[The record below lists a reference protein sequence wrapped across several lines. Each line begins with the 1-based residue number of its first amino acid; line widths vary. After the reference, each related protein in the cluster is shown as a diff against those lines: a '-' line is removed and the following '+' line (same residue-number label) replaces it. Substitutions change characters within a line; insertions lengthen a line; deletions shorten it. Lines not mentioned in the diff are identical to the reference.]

1 MSLSVDAINEKVKA
15 LQPQALEDLTALV
28 AIPSIAFDGY
38 DQSHVRASAEKVA
51 ALLKDAGMPEV
62 NIESVEG
69 GAPAVLARRPAKP
82 GKPTVMLYAHHDV
95 QPVGDEAEWT
105 TPPFE
110 ATERNG
116 RLYGRGAADDKAG
129 VMAHVT
135 ALRALKDELEESG
148 VGIVVFVEGE
158 EEYGSETFRPFLEK
172 YQDIMRSDIIV
183 VADSSNWAVGRPALT
198 TSLRGVVAFELDVQV
213 LDYSV
218 HSGMFGGPVIDALT
232 QLSRVLTTF
241 HNDDGTIAVDGL
253 HVADAPEVD
262 MDEADFRR
270 DAGVPEGLPL
280 AGDGSITSRLWT
292 KPAISVIGIDAP
304 AVQQAS
310 NTLVSKAR
318 AKVSVR
324 IAPGEDPAHATEVL
338 RKHVEA
344 HTPAAAKVT
353 FTPVDAGKPFLAP
366 ASSAGMDLARRA
378 FHDSW
383 GVEPVDTGLGGSI
396 PFISDLLELFP
407 KADVLV
413 TGVED
418 PDSRAHGV
426 DESLHLGDFER
437 VCVAEALILLGAAE
451 LEPKETA

>member
-1 MSLSVDAINEKVKA
+1 MSLNVDAINDKVKA
-15 LQPQALEDLTALV
+15 LQPQALEDLKALV
-28 AIPSIAFDGY
+28 AIPSIAFEGY
-38 DQSHVRASAEKVA
+38 DQSHVKASAEKVA
-51 ALLKDAGMPEV
+51 SLLKDAGMPEV
-62 NIESVEG
+62 SIESVEG
-69 GAPAVLARRPAKP
+69 GAPAVLARRPAKS

-95 QPVGDEAEWT
+95 QPVGDESEWT

-172 YQDIMRSDIIV
+172 HQDIMRSDIIV

-218 HSGMFGGPVIDALT
+218 HSGMFGGPVLDALT
-232 QLSRVLTTF
+232 QLSRILTTF
-241 HNDDGTIAVDGL
+241 HNEDGTIAVEGL

-304 AVQQAS
+304 PVQQAS

-324 IAPGEDPAHATEVL
+324 IAPGEDPAHAAEVL
-338 RKHVEA
+338 KKHVEA

-353 FTPVDAGKPFLAP
+353 FTQVDAGKPFLAP
-366 ASSAGMDLARRA
+366 SSSAGMDLARRA
-378 FHDSW
+378 FHESW

-451 LEPKETA
+451 LDPKETA